1 MDMKEVHVTAEQ
13 SFFINTDGNIEYCA
27 QCNTCAHE
35 CKQSYHVTIVCCKQY
50 TPLVKE

>member
-1 MDMKEVHVTAEQ
+1 MDMKEVHVSAEQ
-13 SFFINTDGNIEYCA
+13 GFFINTDGNIEYCA